1 MWRYAAPMAHSVVD
15 PLLRS
20 ELDELGARMCKALN
34 DPKRM
39 LVLYAL
45 ADGPHTV
52 SELCEV
58 VDAPQSN
65 TSQHL
70 AVLRDRGL
78 VEAERQGNSVVY
90 SLRHPKVLDA
100 IDLLREVM
108 ADELDRQQSLRRSRA
123 RRPA

>member
-1 MWRYAAPMAHSVVD
+1 MAATVVD
-15 PLLRS
+15 PLLRQ

-34 DPKRM
+34 DPKRL

-52 SELCEV
+52 TELCEV
-58 VDAPQSN
+58 LDAPQSN

-78 VEAERQGNSVVY
+78 IEAERHGNSVLY
-90 SLRHPKVLDA
+90 SLRHKKVLAA

-108 ADELDRQQSLRRSRA
+108 ADELDRQQALRADRRAPSRS
-123 RRPA
+123 

>member
-1 MWRYAAPMAHSVVD
+1 MAAVID

-20 ELDELGARMCKALN
+20 ELDELGARLCKALN
-34 DPKRM
+34 DPKRL

-45 ADGPHTV
+45 ADSPHSV
-52 SELCEV
+52 SELCNV
-58 VDAPQSN
+58 LDAPQSN

-78 VEAERQGNSVVY
+78 VGAERQGNTVLY
-90 SLRHPKVLDA
+90 SLRHRKVLAA

-108 ADELDRQQSLRRSRA
+108 ADELDRQQALRA
-123 RRPA
+123 HRPGEPGS

>member
-1 MWRYAAPMAHSVVD
+1 MAVALVD
-15 PLLRS
+15 PLLRQ

-34 DPKRM
+34 DPKR
-39 LVLYAL
+39 LVVLYAL

-52 SELCEV
+52 TELCEMI
-58 VDAPQSN
+58 DAPQSN

-78 VEAERQGNSVVY
+78 IEAERQGNSVRY
-90 SLRHPKVLDA
+90 SLRHPKVLKA

-108 ADELDRQQSLRRSRA
+108 ADELDRQQALRA
-123 RRPA
+123 RPPRTRS